1 MRRAPG
7 LMAFASLALV
17 IASQPAWAQ
26 RPDPE
31 LPLYGHTLMQG
42 SGYIV
47 TPHALV
53 ARSSLFI
60 TGTVIAPEGYQAFT
74 NTPQA
79 NYTVTRAAGGLTL
92 ARFLELGLYG
102 GSVEGLGAFGKVQLV
117 QQRGIF
123 PAIAA
128 GVQNLSYGD
137 NGRYGIEDPFYS
149 DLADAASIYGVFTYV
164 AGPGRGVIPSWI
176 TISLGWGTGLFF
188 EDNPQIDG
196 DTRSSGL
203 FGAVSADF
211 QAADRAFIR
220 VMGEFDGFDVNLG
233 AVAYLEGMEFSV
245 GLLSAGKGEANPPQ
259 DPTQPFDETKTFSGS
274 FYNQIKPYVSLTI
287 DFRAL
292 GAIPWVWSGGEDD

>member
-7 LMAFASLALV
+7 LTAFAFFALV
-17 IASQPAWAQ
+17 LASQPAWAQ
-26 RPDPE
+26 RPEPE

-53 ARSSLFI
+53 ARSSLFV
-60 TGTVIAPEGYQAFT
+60 TGTAIAPEGFQAFT
-74 NTPQA
+74 TSPKA
-79 NYTVTRAAGGLTL
+79 SYTVTRAAGGITL
-92 ARFLELGLYG
+92 ARFLEVGAYAGSLEGPGL
-102 GSVEGLGAFGKVQLV
+102 FGKLQLV
-117 QQRGIF
+117 KQSGIF

-128 GVQNLSYGD
+128 GVQNLTYGD
-137 NGRYGIEDPFYS
+137 NGRYGIEDPVYD
-149 DLADAASIYGVFTYV
+149 DLTDRATIYGVFTYV

-188 EDNPQIDG
+188 EDNPQID
-196 DTRSSGL
+196 DETNSSGL
-203 FGAVSADF
+203 FGAISADF

-233 AVAYLEGMEFSV
+233 VLAYLEGIEFSV
-245 GLLSAGKGEANPPQ
+245 GLLSAGKGEADDPQ
-259 DPTQPFDETKTFSGS
+259 DPTQPFDPTKTFAGS
-274 FYNQIKPYVSLTI
+274 FYNQVKPYVSLTI

-292 GAIPWVWSGGEDD
+292 GAIPWVWTGEEE